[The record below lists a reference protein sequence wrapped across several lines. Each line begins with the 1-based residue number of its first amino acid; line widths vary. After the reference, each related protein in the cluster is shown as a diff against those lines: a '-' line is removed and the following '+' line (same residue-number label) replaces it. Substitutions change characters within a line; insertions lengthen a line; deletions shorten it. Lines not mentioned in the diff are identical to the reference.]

1 MGDFADRRI
10 ACGIG
15 MFEGPFLEPI
25 VHGKPTVL
33 GERKFACAFGSQ
45 RAGPR
50 RHRKRRRFRVRP
62 RVGVQF
68 ELVCGWVWV
77 APERLRRI
85 DGQR

>member
-50 RHRKRRRFRVRP
+50 RHRKRRRVR
-62 RVGVQF
+62 RCVGVQF